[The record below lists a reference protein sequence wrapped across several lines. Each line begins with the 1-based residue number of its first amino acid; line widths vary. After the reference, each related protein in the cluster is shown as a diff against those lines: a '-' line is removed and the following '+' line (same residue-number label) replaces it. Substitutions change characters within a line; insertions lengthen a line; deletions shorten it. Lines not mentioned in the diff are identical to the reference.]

1 MKRAERIIA
10 SLGTL
15 CRITV
20 FTSSDAGSADDDRV
34 LRFLDDAEEYIKKLD
49 DLFSI
54 FKENSEISA
63 LNKNAGNGPLKVS
76 EETLSVLEEAIIS
89 SELSDGAFDV
99 TASLSKADSGPDL
112 ILPYDK
118 AGGDGIVM
126 SSAGS
131 AEDIVL
137 DRLAMTAEIKTKGT
151 SIDLGG
157 IAKGFAV
164 DRLREMAEDAGIDD
178 VLIDLGGTV
187 LSLGEERNIGIRD
200 PFRPLGDK
208 NNSNAAASKDEQK
221 NLPDDKGVV
230 MTIRSRDEVIC
241 TSGTYERGEHII
253 DPGTGKPA
261 ETRVL
266 SATVIGQNG
275 AQADALATAAMVL
288 GVDKS
293 VEMLGSA
300 GVEAVFILKDGSV
313 FATGGLGERISLT
326 GGHA

>member
-1 MKRAERIIA
+1 MRRAERIIA

-20 FTSSDAGSADDDRV
+20 FTDSDAGTADNERA
-34 LRFLDDAEEYIKKLD
+34 LKYLDDAEEYIKKLD

-54 FKENSEISA
+54 FKEDSEISA
-63 LNKNAGNGPLKVS
+63 LNRSAGSGPLKVS

-99 TASLSKADSGPDL
+99 TAAPGKADARPDL
-112 ILPYDK
+112 ILPYDN
-118 AGGDGIVM
+118 AGADRIVLDG
-126 SSAGS
+126 AGS

-137 DRLAMTAEIKTKGT
+137 DRLAMTAEIRTEGT
-151 SIDLGG
+151 TIDLGG

-164 DRLREMAEDAGIDD
+164 DRLREMAEDAGVDD

-200 PFRPLGDK
+200 PFKPK
-208 NNSNAAASKDEQK
+208 
-221 NLPDDKGVV
+221 DKGIV
-230 MTIRSRDEVIC
+230 MTIKSRDEVIC
-241 TSGTYERGEHII
+241 TSGTYERGGHII

-293 VEMLGSA
+293 VEMLGKA

-313 FATGGLGERISLT
+313 FATGGLQKRITLA